1 MKINEKM
8 AAMVNAQVNEEFH
21 AAYLYLAMSFQM
33 EEEGY
38 NGFAHWFLQQYHE
51 EIEHALEIAH
61 YLQTRSGQPHITGIA
76 EMPQHFGTSIEL
88 FEAAYKHECHVTEL
102 IHNIYKE
109 ALETSDYATSS
120 FFKRYIDEQVEEEN
134 TVLGI
139 IDQLRMAG
147 EKGIYLV
154 NAHLSKRQ

>member
-8 AAMVNAQVNEEFH
+8 TAMVNEEFH

-76 EMPQHFGTSIEL
+76 EMPQHFGTPIEL

>member
-8 AAMVNAQVNEEFH
+8 TAMVNAQVNEEFH

-76 EMPQHFGTSIEL
+76 EMPQHFGSPIEL
-88 FEAAYKHECHVTEL
+88 FEAA
-102 IHNIYKE
+102 
-109 ALETSDYATSS
+109 
-120 FFKRYIDEQVEEEN
+120 
-134 TVLGI
+134 
-139 IDQLRMAG
+139 
-147 EKGIYLV
+147 
-154 NAHLSKRQ
+154 

>member
-1 MKINEKM
+1 MKINDKM
-8 AAMVNAQVNEEFH
+8 ATLVNSQINEELH

-33 EEEGY
+33 QDEGY
-38 NGFAHWFLQQYHE
+38 DGFAHWFLQQYHE

-61 YLQTRSGQPHITGIA
+61 YLQLRSGKPQLTGVA
-76 EMPQHFGTSIEL
+76 EMPQHFGKPIEL

-109 ALETSDYATSS
+109 ALEANDYATSS
-120 FFKRYIDEQVEEEN
+120 FFKRYIDEQVEEED

-139 IDQLRMAG
+139 IDQLRMASD
-147 EKGIYLV
+147 KGLYLV
-154 NAHLSKRQ
+154 NAKLAQR